1 MFLPAVSPNRLK
13 MAHKFSTQRYP
24 SKFFIEIYFFK
35 YQDLD
40 GQLTFGKTSVQCTG
54 MTNHVSE

>member
-24 SKFFIEIYFFK
+24 SKFFIEIYFLSIKIKMVNPLLARLLF
-35 YQDLD
+35 
-40 GQLTFGKTSVQCTG
+40 
-54 MTNHVSE
+54 NARA

>member
-24 SKFFIEIYFFK
+24 SKFLIEIYFFK
-35 YQDLD
+35 YQD
-40 GQLTFGKTSVQCTG
+40 
-54 MTNHVSE
+54 